1 MCGGLGERG
10 ARSGS
15 AVSSP
20 LGKTRGGQRVRGEG
34 VRAAEGRGENSPLPS
49 LAVGAGRDRAQ
60 LCFGADMFRLRGFSA
75 EEVGSCLLGNEKQ
88 LSSKTI
94 AYR

>member
-20 LGKTRGGQRVRGEG
+20 LGKTRGGSACGARS
-34 VRAAEGRGENSPLPS
+34 AEGRGENSPLPP
-49 LAVGAGRDRAQ
+49 LAVGAGRERAQ
-60 LCFGADMFRLRGFSA
+60 LWFGAEMFWLRGFSA
-75 EEVGSCLLGNEKQ
+75 EEVGGCLLGNEKP
-88 LSSKTI
+88 LNSKTI